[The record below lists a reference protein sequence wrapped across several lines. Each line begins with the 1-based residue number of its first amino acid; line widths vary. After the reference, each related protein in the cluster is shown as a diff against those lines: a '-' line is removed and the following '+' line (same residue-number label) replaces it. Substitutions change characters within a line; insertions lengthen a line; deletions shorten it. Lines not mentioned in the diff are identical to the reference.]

1 MCYFFP
7 ISLLV
12 LFLFSNSVFLSCFWY
27 GLLIDLAV
35 ASLNQSMVS
44 AKTMKV
50 KKMHEQLGS
59 QFIVFFVCLFV
70 LVGLGYFFCSFWKFL
85 TSGLNGFLLLFLLLM
100 FFCGVCALHIVSIVD
115 NCMRSCYFK
124 WDVSGLSNFL
134 LEILSFR

>member
-70 LVGLGYFFCSFWKFL
+70 LVGLGYFFLFFL
-85 TSGLNGFLLLFLLLM
+85 E
-100 FFCGVCALHIVSIVD
+100 V
-115 NCMRSCYFK
+115 
-124 WDVSGLSNFL
+124 SNFWFEWFSSVIPTADVL
-134 LEILSFR
+134 LWSLCLAHSFHRGQLHEIMLF